1 MAEIR
6 FPEDLD
12 GFNDPWI
19 VFSTQRPQYSRTGRS
34 TREVKTNDGPVRN
47 TPGAPGTRGPAAAR
61 SVSLYFPTGHNISDS
76 LGYDSQEEGVAGA
89 LIDKFISNQS
99 GAQEITREDVGDIL
113 TGSGT
118 RAASAVVPGGAVFSR
133 NRGRVANPREFMMF
147 KAPSIRE
154 FSFSFTFIP
163 QSEKE
168 AESLPNIIRFFR
180 QAAYPIETST
190 EYIFPDTFV
199 ISYRGVG
206 GGRIIKI
213 PEVACTSINVTYNPN
228 SISFF
233 RDNGMPVQTT
243 LELSFTELKPISR
256 QLVDEGF

>member
-1 MAEIR
+1 MTEIR

-19 VFSTQRPQYSRTGRS
+19 VFSTQRPQYSRGGRS
-34 TREVKTNDGPVRN
+34 TREVKTNDAPPGPPF
-47 TPGAPGTRGPAAAR
+47 PGGRRSAPAG
-61 SVSLYFPTGHNISDS
+61 SVSLYFPTGHTINDA
-76 LGYDSQEEGVAGA
+76 LGYDSQEEGIAGA
-89 LIDKFISNQS
+89 VINKFLSS
-99 GAQEITREDVGDIL
+99 GGGSQEVTENDIKDIAV
-113 TGSGT
+113 GSGI
-118 RAASAVVPGGAVFSR
+118 RALSALPGGAVFSR
-133 NRGRVANPREFMMF
+133 DRGRVANPREFMLF

-168 AESLPNIIRFFR
+168 AESLPDIIRFFR
-180 QAAYPIETST
+180 RAAYPEETPT
-190 EYIFPDTFV
+190 EYIFPDTFN
-199 ISYRGVG
+199 ISYKGAG
-206 GGRIIKI
+206 GGKLVKI
-213 PEVACTSINVTYNPN
+213 PEVACTSVNVTYNPN

-256 QLVDEGF
+256 QLIDQGF